1 VPLRLPVATT
11 LVLAAVLSLTAG
23 CNATKR
29 ELVVM
34 FSGASTAAQHLTARG
49 NCTGVAAHTT
59 PEPLAASTGRGN
71 PDVRFRIDKAS
82 DKDIATLE
90 ACLQRQ
96 PGVSGFRDTNDE
108 T

>member
-1 VPLRLPVATT
+1 MRLRPLASTT
-11 LVLAAVLSLTAG
+11 LVVAGLLALTAG

-34 FSGASTAAQHLTARG
+34 FSGASTAAQHLSARTS
-49 NCTGVAAHTT
+49 CTGVAAHTT
-59 PEPLAASTGRGN
+59 PEPLASSTGGGN

-90 ACLQRQ
+90 SCLQRQ
-96 PGVSGFRDTNDE
+96 PGVSGFKDTNDE

>member
-1 VPLRLPVATT
+1 MPLRPL
-11 LVLAAVLSLTAG
+11 LAATVAVVAVGSMTAA

-29 ELVVM
+29 ELVV
-34 FSGASTAAQHLTARG
+34 FFTSGSTAAQHLDARSH
-49 NCTGVAAHTT
+49 CSGVAAHTT
-59 PEPLAASTGRGN
+59 AEPLASSTGGGN
-71 PDVRFRIDKAS
+71 PDVRFRIDKAG

-96 PGVSGFRDTNDE
+96 PGVSGFKDTNDE

>member
-1 VPLRLPVATT
+1 MPLRPLIVSTVLVAAILP
-11 LVLAAVLSLTAG
+11 LAAG

-29 ELVVM
+29 ELVV
-34 FSGASTAAQHLTARG
+34 FFTSASTAAQHLQARSNCATVASHATAEPM
-49 NCTGVAAHTT
+49 TT
-59 PEPLAASTGRGN
+59 STGGGN
-71 PDVRFRIDKAS
+71 PDVRFRIDHAS

-96 PGVSGFRDTNDE
+96 PGVSGFKDTNDE

>member
-1 VPLRLPVATT
+1 MPLRL
-11 LVLAAVLSLTAG
+11 LAATCVAAALVCLAAG

-29 ELVVM
+29 ELVV
-34 FSGASTAAQHLTARG
+34 FFTSASTAAQHLAARG
-49 NCTGVAAHTT
+49 NCTGVARHTS
-59 PEPLAASTGRGN
+59 PEPLPSSTGGGN
-71 PDVRFRIDKAS
+71 PDVRFRIDQAS

-96 PGVSGFRDTNDE
+96 PGVSGFKDTNDE

>member
-1 VPLRLPVATT
+1 MRVRPLVSTT
-11 LVLAAVLSLTAG
+11 LVVAAVLALTAG

-34 FSGASTAAQHLTARG
+34 FSGASTAAQHMSART
-49 NCTGVAAHTT
+49 NCTGVASHTV
-59 PEPLAASTGRGN
+59 PEPLASSTGGGN

-90 ACLQRQ
+90 SCLQHQ
-96 PGVSGFRDTNDE
+96 PGVSGFKDTNDE
-108 T
+108 M